1 MLAVSNS
8 SSVGGHDAVSF
19 DSVGKRNSSENNAL
33 VQYNVASRAPF
44 LPLCVRSV
52 VDCAGKI
59 LLGVIVVP
67 IMAVVEMLGFAFVCA
82 AVCCVQS
89 LETSYNMGHMCGC
102 ITCVAMPILSVS
114 VGLVM
119 GTLGFCMGII
129 DGMSMVRSLS
139 MDPVRETISM
149 MKENIRN
156 ISSVIWVAP

>member
-8 SSVGGHDAVSF
+8 PPVGRHDAVSF
-19 DSVGKRNSSENNAL
+19 DSVGTRNNEL
-33 VQYNVASRAPF
+33 VQHNVASRAPL

-82 AVCCVQS
+82 AVCCFQS
-89 LETSYNMGHMCGC
+89 LEISCNNGGRICGC

-139 MDPVRETISM
+139 MNPVRETISM

-156 ISSVIWVAP
+156 ILDADWSVT